1 MKEELNPETAKIQ
14 TEAAKD
20 MLNTTMK
27 TMRGMVK
34 FLVISAIILVLLGV
48 GSCIYM
54 QKSRE
59 AHADK
64 AMNRAVDAAN
74 SLMWGL

>member
-14 TEAAKD
+14 TEVSKD

-34 FLVISAIILVLLGV
+34 SLVISAIKELVLA
-48 GSCIYM
+48 SIC
-54 QKSRE
+54 KSPSE